1 MNEPISCGAQDMLE
15 AAIIQRRR
23 LNVICHAPTGEQAFY
38 DRVLPIDMGS
48 HKGEEVLTVM
58 TTDNDGGILKLSI
71 NTADIEY
78 FEAKDYQD
86 PRIVYQ
92 K

>member
-1 MNEPISCGAQDMLE
+1 MNKPISCGAQDMLE

-23 LNVICHAPTGEQAFY
+23 LNLICHAETGEQAFF
-38 DRVLPIDMGS
+38 DRVLPIDIGTEDGIES
-48 HKGEEVLTVM
+48 LTIM

-71 NTADIEY
+71 NTSDIEF

-86 PRIVYQ
+86 PRIIYQ